1 MSLRSEILRGMR
13 SPRKVMLYLLLGHEK
28 FFLLSETVN
37 RDTCYSWK
45 ANQNN
50 PLEIHM
56 TKPTDIHEHLAT
68 LFMLTIEFNLKR
80 IVELGTREGESTVA
94 LLQAAKQINGKVFS
108 IDIDPC
114 LRAKR
119 LIQKYELQKYWEFTQ
134 ADDLKMKWSTPID
147 HLFIDTSHTFD
158 QTLRELEKYEP
169 YVRHGGIIT
178 MHDIVSSQGVLSA
191 ITKYLE
197 NRDDLAFYKYFNN
210 NGLGVIFKR

>member
-1 MSLRSEILRGMR
+1 
-13 SPRKVMLYLLLGHEK
+13 
-28 FFLLSETVN
+28 
-37 RDTCYSWK
+37 
-45 ANQNN
+45 
-50 PLEIHM
+50 M

-80 IVELGTREGESTVA
+80 ILELGTREGESTVA

-108 IDIDPC
+108 IDIDSC

-169 YVRHGGIIT
+169 YVRRGGIIT

-197 NRDDLAFYKYFNN
+197 NRDDLAFYKYFNS